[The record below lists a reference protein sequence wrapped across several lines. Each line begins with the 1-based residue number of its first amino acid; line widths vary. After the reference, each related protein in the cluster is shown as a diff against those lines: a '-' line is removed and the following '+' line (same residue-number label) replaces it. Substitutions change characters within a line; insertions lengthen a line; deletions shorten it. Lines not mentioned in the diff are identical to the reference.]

1 MDEKTPLSQTHDVAR
16 WGAPTMKQKPGRYCY
31 GIVGGLGT
39 LSAADLFF
47 KLVRAVAANPG
58 ERQPEFIF
66 EQHPFI
72 EGDSPGALS
81 ASQNGRQL
89 YVFDM
94 IRSFESRQ
102 VNALILPCFIS
113 HTFIDELQAEV
124 SLPIVNLIDALV
136 DYVRR
141 RHPAVK
147 KLGVLTS
154 DYVRGKRLFE
164 RYFPAPQW
172 ELVYPRDD
180 VQRDCLMAA
189 IYGAEG
195 IKSGYLQGAS
205 VELLATACSDLTG
218 QGAELIVPGLAEIAL
233 VVESL
238 AERGLPI
245 FDPNLV
251 YARYAVAQHACAQ
264 ARPFKIGIVGGV
276 GPAATVDFMGK
287 IVRNT
292 HALRD
297 QEHVKLVVEQNPQIP
312 DRTEYLIGDGADPT
326 IALYSTCKKL
336 EADDADLIAIPCNTA
351 HAFIE
356 RIQPHLSIPVVNM
369 LFETVEYI
377 KKAFP
382 EPKVIGLLATNG
394 TVKSGVYH
402 DVVAK
407 AGFPLLVP
415 DQENQALVMEAIYGE
430 QGVKA
435 GFTEGL
441 CVDDL
446 QRALASLVWR
456 GAEVIILGCTE
467 LPLLIGQNDAFPVA
481 GKNVVILDPTE
492 ILARKCV
499 SLCQP
504 VPADGL
510 AAY

>member
-1 MDEKTPLSQTHDVAR
+1 MSLAVDAKRS
-16 WGAPTMKQKPGRYCY
+16 RYCY
-31 GIVGGLGT
+31 GVVGGLGT

-47 KLVRAVAANPG
+47 KLVRAVAASPG
-58 ERQPEFIF
+58 EQQPEFIF
-66 EQHPFI
+66 EQRHFV

-81 ASQNGRQL
+81 ANQNGRKL
-89 YVFDM
+89 YIFDM

-102 VNALILPCFIS
+102 VDALILPCFIS

-124 SLPIVNLIDALV
+124 RLPIVSLMDALV
-136 DYVRR
+136 DYLRR
-141 RHPAVK
+141 RHPGVK

-164 RYFPAPQW
+164 RHFAAEQW
-172 ELVYPRDD
+172 ELVYPHDD
-180 VQRDCLMAA
+180 VQRDCLMTA

-195 IKSGYLQGAS
+195 IKSGGQQGVS
-205 VELLATACSDLTG
+205 VDLLAAACSDLVE
-218 QGAELIVPGLAEIAL
+218 QGAELIVPGFAEIAL
-233 VVESL
+233 VVDSL

-245 FDPNLV
+245 FDPNQV
-251 YARYAVAQHACAQ
+251 YARYAVAQQVSAP
-264 ARPFKIGIVGGV
+264 ARPFKIGVVGGV
-276 GPAATVDFMGK
+276 GPAATVDFLDK

-297 QEHVKLVVEQNPQIP
+297 QDHVKVVVEQNPQIP
-312 DRTEYLIGDGADPT
+312 DRTAYLIGDGADPT

-351 HAFIE
+351 HAFVE

-377 KKAFP
+377 KKTFS
-382 EPKVIGLLATNG
+382 EPPVIGLLATSG
-394 TVKSGVYH
+394 TIKSGVYH

-407 AGFPLLVP
+407 AGLPLLVP
-415 DQENQALVMEAIYGE
+415 DPENQALVMNAIYGE

-435 GFTEGL
+435 GFTAGP

-446 QRALASLVWR
+446 LRALASLVER

-481 GKNVVILDPTE
+481 GKVVVILDPTE

-504 VPADGL
+504 
-510 AAY
+510 AA

>member
-1 MDEKTPLSQTHDVAR
+1 MTEKRS
-16 WGAPTMKQKPGRYCY
+16 RYCY

-39 LSAADLFF
+39 LSAADVFF
-47 KLVRAVAANPG
+47 KLVRAVAATSG
-58 ERQPEFIF
+58 AQQPEFIF
-66 EQHPFI
+66 EQHPFR
-72 EGDSPGALS
+72 EGDSPGARS
-81 ASQNGRQL
+81 ASQSGRQL
-89 YVFDM
+89 YVYDL

-102 VNALILPCFIS
+102 VDAIILPCFIS
-113 HTFIDELQAEV
+113 HVFLDELQAEV
-124 SLPIVNLIDALV
+124 RVPIVNFMEALV
-136 DYVRR
+136 EYIRR
-141 RHPAVK
+141 RHPAVR

-154 DYVRGKRLFE
+154 DYVRGQRLFE
-164 RYFPAPQW
+164 RYFAADRW

-180 VQRDCLMAA
+180 VQRACLMAA

-195 IKSGYLQGAS
+195 IKAGYLQGAS
-205 VELLATACSDLTG
+205 VDLLAKACSDLSA
-218 QGAELIVPGLAEIAL
+218 QGAELIVPGFAEIAL
-233 VVESL
+233 VVEAL

-245 FDPNLV
+245 FDANQV
-251 YARYAVAQHACAQ
+251 YARYAVAQHASA
-264 ARPFKIGIVGGV
+264 APRPFKIGVVGGV
-276 GPAATVDFMGK
+276 GPAATVDFMSK

-356 RIQPHLSIPVVNM
+356 RIAPHLSIPVVNM
-369 LFETVEYI
+369 LFETVEHI
-377 KKAFP
+377 KKTFP
-382 EPKVIGLLATNG
+382 EPTLIGLLATDG

-407 AGFPLLVP
+407 VGLTLLVP
-415 DQENQALVMEAIYGE
+415 DPQNQALVMDAIYGE

-435 GFTEGL
+435 GFTAGP

-446 QRALASLVWR
+446 LHALASLVER

-467 LPLLIGQNDAFPVA
+467 LPLLIAQNDAFAVA
-481 GKNVVILDPTE
+481 GKVVAILDPTE

-499 SLCQP
+499 SLCQRTA
-504 VPADGL
+504 V
-510 AAY
+510 

>member
-1 MDEKTPLSQTHDVAR
+1 MTRKRS
-16 WGAPTMKQKPGRYCY
+16 RYCY

-39 LSAADLFF
+39 LSAADVFF
-47 KLVRAVAANPG
+47 KLVRAVAATPG
-58 ERQPEFIF
+58 EQQPEFIF
-66 EQHPFI
+66 EQHPFV
-72 EGDSPGALS
+72 EGDSPGAQS

-102 VNALILPCFIS
+102 VDALILPCFIS

-124 SLPIVNLIDALV
+124 RLPIVNIMDALV
-136 DYVRR
+136 EYIRR

-164 RYFPAPQW
+164 RYFPAGQW

-180 VQRDCLMAA
+180 VQRACLMAA

-195 IKSGYLQGAS
+195 IKAGYLQGAS
-205 VELLATACSDLTG
+205 LELLATACGDLTA
-218 QGAELIVPGLAEIAL
+218 QGAELIVPGFAEIAL
-233 VVESL
+233 VVDSL

-245 FDPNLV
+245 FDANQV
-251 YARYAVAQHACAQ
+251 YARYAVAQHASASV
-264 ARPFKIGIVGGV
+264 RPFKIGVVGGV
-276 GPAATVDFMGK
+276 GPAATVDFIDK

-292 HALRD
+292 HARCD

-312 DRTEYLIGDGADPT
+312 DRTDYLLGDGVDPT

-336 EADDADLIAIPCNTA
+336 EADDADLIVIPCNTA

-356 RIQPHLSIPVVNM
+356 RIAPHLSIPIVNM
-369 LFETVEYI
+369 LFETVEYVRTTF
-377 KKAFP
+377 A
-382 EPKVIGLLATNG
+382 EPPLVGLLATSG

-402 DVVAK
+402 DAVAK
-407 AGFPLLVP
+407 AGLTLLVP
-415 DQENQALVMEAIYGE
+415 DPENQALVMEAIYGE

-435 GFTEGL
+435 GFTAGT

-446 QRALASLVWR
+446 RRARASRVSR

-467 LPLLIGQNDAFPVA
+467 LPLLIAQNDAFPVA
-481 GKNVVILDPTE
+481 GKTVVVVDPTE

-499 SLCQP
+499 SLCQRT
-504 VPADGL
+504 
-510 AAY
+510 AA

>member
-1 MDEKTPLSQTHDVAR
+1 MDEKTPLCH
-16 WGAPTMKQKPGRYCY
+16 APEVTRGKYCY

-39 LSAADLFF
+39 LSAADVFF
-47 KLVRAVAANPG
+47 KLVRAVAATAG
-58 ERQPEFIF
+58 EHQPEFIF
-66 EQHPFI
+66 EQHPFV
-72 EGDSPGALS
+72 EGDSPGARS
-81 ASQNGRQL
+81 ASQNGRKF

-102 VNALILPCFIS
+102 VDALILPCFIS

-124 SLPIVNLIDALV
+124 RLPIVNFVEALV
-136 DYVRR
+136 EHIRR
-141 RHPAVK
+141 RYPAVR

-154 DYVRGKRLFE
+154 DYVRAKGLFE
-164 RYFPAPQW
+164 RYFPASQW

-180 VQRDCLMAA
+180 IQRACLMTA

-195 IKSGYLQGAS
+195 IKAGYLQGAS
-205 VELLATACSDLTG
+205 VDLLTAACNDLTG
-218 QGAELIVPGLAEIAL
+218 QGAELIVPGFAEIAL
-233 VVESL
+233 VVDTL
-238 AERGLPI
+238 TARGVPI
-245 FDPNLV
+245 FDANQV
-251 YARYAVAQHACAQ
+251 YARYAASHRACAL
-264 ARPFKIGIVGGV
+264 ARPFKIGVVGGV
-276 GPAATVDFMGK
+276 GPAATVDFMNK

-292 HALRD
+292 HARRD
-297 QEHVKLVVEQNPQIP
+297 QDHVKLVVEQNPQIP

-351 HAFIE
+351 HAFVE

-369 LFETVEYI
+369 LFETVEHI
-377 KKAFP
+377 RTAFA
-382 EPKVIGLLATNG
+382 EPPVVGLLATSG
-394 TVKSGVYH
+394 TIKSGVYH
-402 DVVAK
+402 DALAR
-407 AGFPLLVP
+407 AGLTLLVP
-415 DQENQALVMEAIYGE
+415 DQPNQALVMAAIYGE

-435 GFTEGL
+435 GFTAGQ

-446 QRALASLVWR
+446 LSALTSLVRR

-481 GKNVVILDPTE
+481 GKVVVILDPTE

-504 VPADGL
+504 AVPA
-510 AAY
+510 

>member
-1 MDEKTPLSQTHDVAR
+1 MT
-16 WGAPTMKQKPGRYCY
+16 QKRSRYCY
-31 GIVGGLGT
+31 GVVGGLGT

-47 KLVRAVAANPG
+47 KLVRAVAATPG
-58 ERQPEFIF
+58 EQQPEFIF
-66 EQHPFI
+66 EQHPFR
-72 EGDSPGALS
+72 EGDSPGARS
-81 ASQNGRQL
+81 ASQSGRQL
-89 YVFDM
+89 YVYDM
-94 IRSFESRQ
+94 IRSFASRR
-102 VNALILPCFIS
+102 VDAIIFPCFIS

-124 SLPIVNLIDALV
+124 SLPIVSLMDALGEHI
-136 DYVRR
+136 RR
-141 RHPAVK
+141 RYPAVR

-164 RYFPAPQW
+164 RHFAADRW

-180 VQRDCLMAA
+180 IQRDCLMAA

-195 IKSGYLQGAS
+195 IKAGYLQGAS
-205 VELLATACSDLTG
+205 VDLLAKACSDLTE
-218 QGAELIVPGLAEIAL
+218 QGAELIVPGFAEIAL
-233 VVESL
+233 VVEAL

-245 FDPNLV
+245 FDVNQV
-251 YARYAVAQHACAQ
+251 YARYAASQHASAS
-264 ARPFKIGIVGGV
+264 ARPFKIGVVGGV
-276 GPAATVDFMGK
+276 GPAATVDFIDK

-312 DRTEYLIGDGADPT
+312 DRTEYLLSEGADPT

-356 RIQPHLSIPVVNM
+356 RIAPHLSIPVVNM
-369 LFETVEYI
+369 LFETVEYVR
-377 KKAFP
+377 KTFAKP
-382 EPKVIGLLATNG
+382 PVIGLLATSG
-394 TVKSGVYH
+394 TIKSGVYH

-407 AGFPLLVP
+407 AGLTLLVP
-415 DQENQALVMEAIYGE
+415 DQQNQALVMDAIYGE

-435 GFTEGL
+435 GFTSGQ

-446 QRALASLVWR
+446 LRALASLALR

-467 LPLLIGQNDAFPVA
+467 LPLLIAQNDAFAVA
-481 GKNVVILDPTE
+481 GKVVTVLDPTE

-499 SLCQP
+499 SLCQS
-504 VPADGL
+504 
-510 AAY
+510 AAV